1 MIESLEIIS
10 SRKPDDLPEPGERT
24 RKKQKTRQAL
34 ADASLLLFAQYG
46 YDDVSVT
53 QIARRAGVSERT
65 FFHYFPTKADVL
77 FDISP
82 DDLDRLQGRVRDQPR
97 SMGYVDA
104 VESALLTWSA
114 WDGDHESRHQRA
126 QLLFRA
132 AESSATLRGRE
143 LDYNTACANAIA
155 NGLAQR
161 QGFLAPDL
169 EMMTA
174 GAICMMVMHR
184 VVGQWTKAASSDL
197 PDLVKTNFDA
207 MRRLV

>member
-1 MIESLEIIS
+1 MIS
-10 SRKPDDLPEPGERT
+10 SFEITSSHKPDDIGEPGQRT
-24 RKKQKTRQAL
+24 RTKQKTREAL
-34 ADASLLLFAQYG
+34 ADASLVLFAQYG

-77 FDISP
+77 FDVSP
-82 DDLDRLQGRVRDQPR
+82 DDLDRLQGYVRDQPR

-104 VESALLTWSA
+104 VECALLTWGT
-114 WDGDHESRHQRA
+114 WRGDHPSHHQRT

-143 LDYNTACANAIA
+143 LDYNTAFANAIA

-161 QGFLAPDL
+161 EGFLAPDL
-169 EMMTA
+169 DMMTA

-184 VVGQWTKAASSDL
+184 VVGQWTKAASCDL
-197 PDLVKTNFDA
+197 PALIKTNFDA
-207 MRRLV
+207 MRRVV